1 MDLQIKQFS
10 KPQPEVLHFCY
21 MISENPRNQTLE
33 FFVDNP
39 IDHNKTIKTIG
50 WEDLE
55 EVRRVDSD
63 LQLTVYDYREPN
75 RGIYANTDKKN

>member
-21 MISENPRNQTLE
+21 KVGGNSSTHTMD

-39 IDHNKTIKTIG
+39 IDHNKSIKSIG

-55 EVRRVDSD
+55 EVIRVDSN
-63 LQLTVYDYREPN
+63 LQLTIYNYQEPN
-75 RGIYANTDKKN
+75 KGDICIY

>member
-21 MISENPRNQTLE
+21 MISEDKKNHTLE
-33 FFVDNP
+33 FFIDNP
-39 IDHNKTIKTIG
+39 IDHNKSIKAIG

-55 EVRRVDSD
+55 EVKRIDSD
-63 LQLTVYDYREPN
+63 LQLTIYDYQEPN
-75 RGIYANTDKKN
+75 RGIYANTH

>member
-21 MISENPRNQTLE
+21 MISEDKKNHTLE
-33 FFVDNP
+33 FFIDNP
-39 IDHNKTIKTIG
+39 IDHNKSIKAIG

-55 EVRRVDSD
+55 EVKRIDSD
-63 LQLTVYDYREPN
+63 LQLTIYDYQEPN
-75 RGIYANTDKKN
+75 RGIYANTN

>member
-21 MISENPRNQTLE
+21 MISENQRNHTLD

-39 IDHNKTIKTIG
+39 IDHNKSIKAIN

-55 EVRRVDSD
+55 EVKRVDSD
-63 LQLTVYDYREPN
+63 LQLTIYDYHEPN
-75 RGIYANTDKKN
+75 RGIYANSN